1 MADLAATPQAPGQTP
16 ASSVPVSSAPASS
29 ALATTASDGVA
40 LSELARLGLL
50 RPYLRQQLISEL
62 VDGDPE
68 PFSNEETQ
76 GAFQAFAQER
86 QITSQEALER
96 YRVDQLLSPQALE
109 AQILRPLRLL
119 RHGQRHFR
127 PKAEARFLERKT
139 ELDRVVYSLLR
150 LKDQGLARELFLR
163 IDEEDASF
171 ADLAAAYAEG
181 PEQSTRG
188 IVGPVALTQA
198 HPALAD
204 RLRTARPG
212 HLLEPFRIEG
222 WWVVVRLEQLTPAV
236 FDQATAS
243 QMTQELLDQWLH
255 EEVERRLVPIRAS
268 LPAPAPQVP
277 QAISEPHPAA
287 PAAQPST

>member
-1 MADLAATPQAPGQTP
+1 MADLAAKSQAPGTAPVASSSP
-16 ASSVPVSSAPASS
+16 ASSSPAKSAG
-29 ALATTASDGVA
+29 DVVA
-40 LSELARLGLL
+40 LGELARLGLL

-68 PFSNEETQ
+68 PFSNEDTQ
-76 GAFQAFAQER
+76 GAFQAYAQER

-96 YRVDQLLSPQALE
+96 YRLDQLLSPQALE

-127 PKAEARFLERKT
+127 PKAEARFLDRKT

-163 IDEEDASF
+163 IDEDDASF

-204 RLRTARPG
+204 RLRTASPG
-212 HLLEPFRIEG
+212 QLLEPFRIEG
-222 WWVVVRLEQLTPAV
+222 WWVVVRLEQLTPAS

-243 QMTQELLDQWLH
+243 QMTQELLDQWLQ

-268 LPAPAPQVP
+268 LPATPAPQ
-277 QAISEPHPAA
+277 ALTEASPAA
-287 PAAQPST
+287 AIAQPAA

>member
-1 MADLAATPQAPGQTP
+1 MADLAALSQAPGH
-16 ASSVPVSSAPASS
+16 AAGDDA
-29 ALATTASDGVA
+29 VA
-40 LSELARLGLL
+40 LGELARLGLL

-62 VDGDPE
+62 VDGDLE
-68 PFSNEETQ
+68 PFSNEDTQ

-96 YRVDQLLSPQALE
+96 YRVDQLLSPQGLE

-163 IDEEDASF
+163 IDEDAASF

-204 RLRTARPG
+204 RLRTASPG
-212 HLLEPFRIEG
+212 QLLEPFRIEG
-222 WWVVVRLEQLTPAV
+222 WWVVVRLEQLTPAT

-243 QMTQELLDQWLH
+243 QMTQELLDQWLN

-277 QAISEPHPAA
+277 QTISAANPAA
-287 PAAQPST
+287 PTAQPSA

>member
-1 MADLAATPQAPGQTP
+1 MADLAAAPQAPGAAP
-16 ASSVPVSSAPASS
+16 GNAPAGQ
-29 ALATTASDGVA
+29 APAGNMRAGNAGDEVA
-40 LSELARLGLL
+40 LIELARLGLL

-62 VDGDPE
+62 VDGDTE
-68 PFSNEETQ
+68 PFSNEDSQ
-76 GAFQAFAQER
+76 AAFQAFAQER
-86 QITSQEALER
+86 QITSQEVLER
-96 YRVDQLLSPQALE
+96 YRVEQLLSPQALE

-119 RHGQRHFR
+119 RHSQRHFR
-127 PKAEARFLERKT
+127 VKAEARFLDRKT

-150 LKDQGLARELFLR
+150 LKDQGLARELYLR
-163 IDEEDASF
+163 LDEENASF

-204 RLRTARPG
+204 RLRTASPG
-212 HLLEPFRIEG
+212 QLLEPFRIEG
-222 WWVVVRLEQLTPAV
+222 WWVVVRLELLTPAT

-243 QMTQELLDQWLH
+243 QMTQELLDQWLN

-277 QAISEPHPAA
+277 QAISAAKPAA
-287 PAAQPST
+287 PTAQPST

>member
-1 MADLAATPQAPGQTP
+1 MADLAAKSQAPGTAP
-16 ASSVPVSSAPASS
+16 VASSAPTSSAPASS
-29 ALATTASDGVA
+29 AGDVVA
-40 LSELARLGLL
+40 LGELARLGLL

-68 PFSNEETQ
+68 PFSNEDTQ
-76 GAFQAFAQER
+76 GAFQAYAQER

-96 YRVDQLLSPQALE
+96 YRLDQLLSPQALE

-127 PKAEARFLERKT
+127 PKAEARFLDRKT

-163 IDEEDASF
+163 IDEDDASF

-204 RLRTARPG
+204 RLRTASPG
-212 HLLEPFRIEG
+212 QLLEPFRIEG
-222 WWVVVRLEQLTPAV
+222 WWVVVRLEQLTPAS

-243 QMTQELLDQWLH
+243 QMTQELLDQWLQ

-268 LPAPAPQVP
+268 LPATPAPQ
-277 QAISEPHPAA
+277 ALTEASPAA
-287 PAAQPST
+287 AVAQPAA

>member
-1 MADLAATPQAPGQTP
+1 MADLAAAPQAPGAAP
-16 ASSVPVSSAPASS
+16 GNAPAGQ
-29 ALATTASDGVA
+29 APAGNIRAGNAGDEVA

-62 VDGDPE
+62 VDGDTE
-68 PFSNEETQ
+68 PFSNEDSQ
-76 GAFQAFAQER
+76 AAFQAFAQER
-86 QITSQEALER
+86 QITSQEVLER
-96 YRVDQLLSPQALE
+96 YRVEQLLSPQALE

-127 PKAEARFLERKT
+127 VKAEARFLDRKT

-150 LKDQGLARELFLR
+150 LKDQGLARELYLR
-163 IDEEDASF
+163 LDEENASF

-204 RLRTARPG
+204 RLRTASPG
-212 HLLEPFRIEG
+212 QLLEPFRIED
-222 WWVVVRLEQLTPAV
+222 WWVVVRLESLTPAV
-236 FDQATAS
+236 FDQATAG
-243 QMTQELLDQWLH
+243 QMTQELLDQWLN
-255 EEVERRLVPIRAS
+255 EEVERRLQPIRAS
-268 LPAPAPQVP
+268 LPAPAPQADQP
-277 QAISEPHPAA
+277 AATPSSAA
-287 PAAQPST
+287 PAAQLPA

>member
-1 MADLAATPQAPGQTP
+1 MADLAAKSQAPGTAPVASSSP
-16 ASSVPVSSAPASS
+16 ASSSPAKSAG
-29 ALATTASDGVA
+29 DVVA
-40 LSELARLGLL
+40 LGELARLGLL

-68 PFSNEETQ
+68 PFSNEDTQ
-76 GAFQAFAQER
+76 GAFQAYAQER

-96 YRVDQLLSPQALE
+96 YRLDQLLSPQALE

-127 PKAEARFLERKT
+127 PKAEARFLDRKT

-163 IDEEDASF
+163 IDEDDASF

-204 RLRTARPG
+204 RLRTASPG
-212 HLLEPFRIEG
+212 QLLEPFRIEG
-222 WWVVVRLEQLTPAV
+222 WWVVVRLEQLTPAS

-243 QMTQELLDQWLH
+243 QMTQELLDQWLQ

-268 LPAPAPQVP
+268 LPATPAPQ
-277 QAISEPHPAA
+277 ALTEASPAA
-287 PAAQPST
+287 AVAQPAA

>member
-1 MADLAATPQAPGQTP
+1 MADLAAKSQAPGTAPVASSSP
-16 ASSVPVSSAPASS
+16 ASSSPAKSAG
-29 ALATTASDGVA
+29 DVVA
-40 LSELARLGLL
+40 LGELARLGLL

-68 PFSNEETQ
+68 PFSNEDTQ
-76 GAFQAFAQER
+76 GAFQAYAQER

-96 YRVDQLLSPQALE
+96 YRLDQLLSPQALE

-127 PKAEARFLERKT
+127 PKAEARFLDRKT

-163 IDEEDASF
+163 IDEDDASF

-204 RLRTARPG
+204 RLRTASPG
-212 HLLEPFRIEG
+212 QLLEPFRIEG
-222 WWVVVRLEQLTPAV
+222 WWVVVRLEQLTPAS

-268 LPAPAPQVP
+268 LPATPAPQ
-277 QAISEPHPAA
+277 ALTEASPAA
-287 PAAQPST
+287 AVAQPAA

>member
-1 MADLAATPQAPGQTP
+1 MADLAADPQAPG
-16 ASSVPVSSAPASS
+16 PVSG
-29 ALATTASDGVA
+29 ATPRAADDAVA
-40 LSELARLGLL
+40 LIELARLGLL
-50 RPYLRQQLISEL
+50 RPYLRQQLVSEL
-62 VDGDPE
+62 VDGDPD

-76 GAFQAFAQER
+76 AAFQAFAQER

-96 YRVDQLLSPQALE
+96 YRVDQLLSPQGLE

-127 PKAEARFLERKT
+127 PKAEARFLDRKT

-150 LKDQGLARELFLR
+150 LKDQGLARELYLR
-163 IDEEDASF
+163 IDEEAASF
-171 ADLAAAYAEG
+171 ADLAATYAEG

-198 HPALAD
+198 HPVLAE
-204 RLRTARPG
+204 RLRTATPG
-212 HLLEPFRIEG
+212 QLLEPFRIEG

-243 QMTQELLDQWLH
+243 QMTQELLDQWLN
-255 EEVERRLVPIRAS
+255 EEVERRIAPIRAS
-268 LPAPAPQVP
+268 LPAPVP
-277 QAISEPHPAA
+277 QAGTETTPAA
-287 PAAQPST
+287 PQSQPSA

>member
-1 MADLAATPQAPGQTP
+1 MADLAAASQAPGNAPAGPSP
-16 ASSVPVSSAPASS
+16 ASLSPASS
-29 ALATTASDGVA
+29 AGDVVA
-40 LSELARLGLL
+40 FSELARLGLL

-62 VDGDPE
+62 VDGDLE
-68 PFSNEETQ
+68 PFSNEDTQ

-163 IDEEDASF
+163 IDEDAASF

-204 RLRTARPG
+204 RLRTASPG
-212 HLLEPFRIEG
+212 QLLEPFRIEG
-222 WWVVVRLEQLTPAV
+222 WWVVVRLEQLTPAT

-243 QMTQELLDQWLH
+243 QMTQELLDQWLN

-277 QAISEPHPAA
+277 QALTEANPAA
-287 PAAQPST
+287 PAAQPSA

>member
-1 MADLAATPQAPGQTP
+1 MADLAAKSQAPGTAP
-16 ASSVPVSSAPASS
+16 VASSAPTSSAPASS
-29 ALATTASDGVA
+29 AGDVVA
-40 LSELARLGLL
+40 LGELVRLGLL

-68 PFSNEETQ
+68 PFSNEDTQ
-76 GAFQAFAQER
+76 GAFQAYAQER

-96 YRVDQLLSPQALE
+96 YRLDQLLSPQALE

-163 IDEEDASF
+163 IDEDDASF

-204 RLRTARPG
+204 RLRTASPG
-212 HLLEPFRIEG
+212 QLLEPFRIEG
-222 WWVVVRLEQLTPAV
+222 WWVVVRLEQLTPAS

-243 QMTQELLDQWLH
+243 QMTQELLDQWLQ

-268 LPAPAPQVP
+268 LPATPAPQ
-277 QAISEPHPAA
+277 ALTEASPAA
-287 PAAQPST
+287 AVAQPAA

>member
-1 MADLAATPQAPGQTP
+1 MADLAVDPQAPG
-16 ASSVPVSSAPASS
+16 AVPGTAARAAYDAI
-29 ALATTASDGVA
+29 ALI
-40 LSELARLGLL
+40 ELARLGLL

-76 GAFQAFAQER
+76 AAVQAFAQER

-96 YRVDQLLSPQALE
+96 FRVDQLLSPQGLE

-119 RHGQRHFR
+119 RHGQRQFR
-127 PKAEARFLERKT
+127 PKAEARFLDRKT

-150 LKDQGLARELFLR
+150 LKDQGLARELYLR
-163 IDEEDASF
+163 IDEEEASF
-171 ADLAAAYAEG
+171 ADLAATYAEG

-198 HPALAD
+198 HPVLAE
-204 RLRTARPG
+204 RLRTATPG
-212 HLLEPFRIEG
+212 QLLEPFRIEG

-243 QMTQELLDQWLH
+243 QMTQELLDQWLN
-255 EEVERRLVPIRAS
+255 EEVERRIAPIRAS
-268 LPAPAPQVP
+268 LPAPVP
-277 QAISEPHPAA
+277 QAVPEAPQAA
-287 PAAQPST
+287 PQAQPSA

>member
-1 MADLAATPQAPGQTP
+1 MALG
-16 ASSVPVSSAPASS
+16 
-29 ALATTASDGVA
+29 
-40 LSELARLGLL
+40 ELARLGLL

-68 PFSNEETQ
+68 PFSNEDTQ

-163 IDEEDASF
+163 IDEDAASF

-204 RLRTARPG
+204 RLRTASPG
-212 HLLEPFRIEG
+212 QLLEPFRIEG
-222 WWVVVRLEQLTPAV
+222 WWVVVRLEQLTPAT

-243 QMTQELLDQWLH
+243 QMTQELLDQWLN

-287 PAAQPST
+287 PAAQPSA

>member
-1 MADLAATPQAPGQTP
+1 
-16 ASSVPVSSAPASS
+16 
-29 ALATTASDGVA
+29 VA
-40 LSELARLGLL
+40 LGELARLGLL

-68 PFSNEETQ
+68 PLSNEDSQ
-76 GAFQAFAQER
+76 AAFQAFAQER
-86 QITSQEALER
+86 QIGSQEALDR
-96 YRVDQLLSPQALE
+96 YRLDQLLSPQGLE

-163 IDEEDASF
+163 IDEDDASF

-204 RLRTARPG
+204 RLRTASPG
-212 HLLEPFRIEG
+212 QLLEPFRIEG

-243 QMTQELLDQWLH
+243 QMTQELLDQWIN
-255 EEVERRLVPIRAS
+255 EEVERRLAPIRAD
-268 LPAPAPQVP
+268 LAVPAPQVP
-277 QAISEPHPAA
+277 QALGEASPAE
-287 PAAQPST
+287 PAAQPAANGAAG

>member
-1 MADLAATPQAPGQTP
+1 MADLAAASQAPGNAPAGRSP
-16 ASSVPVSSAPASS
+16 ASSSPASS
-29 ALATTASDGVA
+29 AGDVVA
-40 LSELARLGLL
+40 FSELARLGLL

-68 PFSNEETQ
+68 PFSNEDTQ

-204 RLRTARPG
+204 RLRTASPG
-212 HLLEPFRIEG
+212 QLLEPFRIEG

-268 LPAPAPQVP
+268 LPAPAPQVVP
-277 QAISEPHPAA
+277 QALSEPHPAA
-287 PAAQPST
+287 PAAQPSA

>member
-1 MADLAATPQAPGQTP
+1 MALG
-16 ASSVPVSSAPASS
+16 
-29 ALATTASDGVA
+29 
-40 LSELARLGLL
+40 ELARLGLL

-68 PFSNEETQ
+68 PFSNEDTQ
-76 GAFQAFAQER
+76 GAFQAYAQER

-96 YRVDQLLSPQALE
+96 YRLDQLLSPQALE

-163 IDEEDASF
+163 IDEDDASF

-204 RLRTARPG
+204 RLRTASPG
-212 HLLEPFRIEG
+212 QLLEPFRIEG
-222 WWVVVRLEQLTPAV
+222 WWVVVRLEQLTPAS

-243 QMTQELLDQWLH
+243 QMTQELLDQWLQ

-268 LPAPAPQVP
+268 LPATPAPQ
-277 QAISEPHPAA
+277 ALTEASPAA
-287 PAAQPST
+287 AIAQPAA

>member
-1 MADLAATPQAPGQTP
+1 MADLAATPQAPG
-16 ASSVPVSSAPASS
+16 AAPNA
-29 ALATTASDGVA
+29 ADDAVT

-68 PFSNEETQ
+68 PFSNEESQ
-76 GAFQAFAQER
+76 AAFQAFAQER

-96 YRVDQLLSPQALE
+96 YRIDQLLSPQGLE

-127 PKAEARFLERKT
+127 PKAEARFLDRKT

-150 LKDQGLARELFLR
+150 LKDQGLARELYLR
-163 IDEEDASF
+163 IDEDDASF

-204 RLRTARPG
+204 RLRTASPG
-212 HLLEPFRIEG
+212 QLLEPFRIEG
-222 WWVVVRLEQLTPAV
+222 WWVVVRLEQLTPAT

-243 QMTQELLDQWLH
+243 QMTQELLDQWLN
-255 EEVERRLVPIRAS
+255 EEVERRLAPIRAS
-268 LPAPAPQVP
+268 LPAPAPQ
-277 QAISEPHPAA
+277 ALTEASPAE
-287 PAAQPST
+287 PAAQPSA

>member
-1 MADLAATPQAPGQTP
+1 
-16 ASSVPVSSAPASS
+16 V
-29 ALATTASDGVA
+29 VA
-40 LSELARLGLL
+40 FSELARLGLL
-50 RPYLRQQLISEL
+50 RPYLRQQLIGEL
-62 VDGDPE
+62 VDGDLE
-68 PFSNEETQ
+68 PFSNEDTQ

-163 IDEEDASF
+163 IDEDAASF

-212 HLLEPFRIEG
+212 QLLEPFRIEG
-222 WWVVVRLEQLTPAV
+222 WWVVVRLEQLTPAT

-243 QMTQELLDQWLH
+243 QMTQELLDQWLN

-277 QAISEPHPAA
+277 QSALTEANPAA
-287 PAAQPST
+287 PAAQPSA

>member
-1 MADLAATPQAPGQTP
+1 MADLAAKSQAPGTAPVASSSP
-16 ASSVPVSSAPASS
+16 ASSSPASS
-29 ALATTASDGVA
+29 AGDVVA
-40 LSELARLGLL
+40 LGELARLGLL

-68 PFSNEETQ
+68 PFSNEDTQ
-76 GAFQAFAQER
+76 GAFQAYAQER

-96 YRVDQLLSPQALE
+96 YRLDQLLSPQALE

-127 PKAEARFLERKT
+127 PKAEARFLDRKT

-163 IDEEDASF
+163 IDEDDASF

-204 RLRTARPG
+204 RLRTASPG
-212 HLLEPFRIEG
+212 QLLEPFRIEG
-222 WWVVVRLEQLTPAV
+222 WWVVVRLEQLTPAS

-243 QMTQELLDQWLH
+243 QMTQELLDQWLQ

-268 LPAPAPQVP
+268 LPATPAPQ
-277 QAISEPHPAA
+277 ALTEASPAA
-287 PAAQPST
+287 AVAQPAA

>member
-1 MADLAATPQAPGQTP
+1 M
-16 ASSVPVSSAPASS
+16 
-29 ALATTASDGVA
+29 VA
-40 LSELARLGLL
+40 FSELARLGLL

-68 PFSNEETQ
+68 PFSNEDTQ

-204 RLRTARPG
+204 RLRTASPG
-212 HLLEPFRIEG
+212 QLLEPFRIEG

-277 QAISEPHPAA
+277 QEAISEANPAA
-287 PAAQPST
+287 TAAQPTA

>member
-1 MADLAATPQAPGQTP
+1 MADLAALSQAPGP
-16 ASSVPVSSAPASS
+16 APGAGDDA
-29 ALATTASDGVA
+29 VA
-40 LSELARLGLL
+40 LGELARLGLL

-68 PFSNEETQ
+68 PLSNEDSQ
-76 GAFQAFAQER
+76 AAFQAFAQER
-86 QITSQEALER
+86 QISSQEALDR
-96 YRVDQLLSPQALE
+96 YRLDQLLSPQGLE

-163 IDEEDASF
+163 IDEDDASF
-171 ADLAAAYAEG
+171 ADLAASYAEG

-204 RLRTARPG
+204 RLRTASPG
-212 HLLEPFRIEG
+212 QLLEPFRIEG

-243 QMTQELLDQWLH
+243 QMTQELLDQWLN
-255 EEVERRLVPIRAS
+255 EEVERRLAAIRAD

-277 QAISEPHPAA
+277 QALGEASPAE
-287 PAAQPST
+287 PAAQPAA